1 MSDLDFDSN
10 GNQTNEEETENEDD
24 NGALD
29 RAESTWLSHSLGQ
42 FKMSWRQPF
51 QAQ

>member
-24 NGALD
+24 HDGLD
-29 RAESTWLSHSLGQ
+29 RAESTWLAQSLGESR
-42 FKMSWRQPF
+42 MSLHP
-51 QAQ
+51 ATEA